1 MNVAS
6 RYTSLATTRD
16 NVLNR
21 GRECSYLTLP
31 FILPQSSQTETSQT
45 PVPNNNVGARC
56 VNNLANKLLLTL
68 FPTSS
73 PFFKLQV
80 SEAVTQEM
88 QANGEKDAELAI
100 EKRLSELESIIQSDL
115 EVSGSKPILYEAL
128 RHELITGNYL
138 LHIPAKGKFTGYAL
152 DKYVVRR
159 SHSGKVLEIILHEQF
174 TPEELPSEWKEQ
186 LATNDAYLMQS
197 PDGKEMKLVDI
208 YTHVKLEGDKYIE
221 GKYFHDILL
230 EGSEASYK
238 EEESAWIP
246 LRWTGLSGENY
257 GRSYVEEY
265 LGSFRSLEA
274 YTLSFKKHSAIAS
287 KIFGLIRPGSRLKP
301 MDLAR
306 VPSGGFLYGE
316 ETDLVFPE
324 IGKYNDMRSVQE
336 SMNTLTQDLSR
347 AFLLTQVR
355 DSERTTAEEIRMQ
368 ANELETSLGGA
379 YSLQASTF
387 QEPLLR
393 RVISRLQKSN
403 DLPKLHDQDVS
414 PKIIVG
420 LDGLGRGTDL
430 DKLMRASVAIQQIAQ
445 SAQFIPGLDMTGVTS
460 FTFNAVG
467 LDKDGLIKSEEEI
480 QAEKQAQ
487 QAQMAQQQGMDVVK
501 SAVSGAGSTLVQG
514 AIENPEA
521 TGNAVQAMRDNIQQ

>member
-6 RYTSLATTRD
+6 RYSSLATSRD

-31 FILPQSSQTETSQT
+31 FILPSSAHTEMSNT

-80 SEAVTQEM
+80 SEAVIQEM
-88 QANGEKDAELAI
+88 EANGDPKAELVI
-100 EKRLSELESIIQSDL
+100 EQRLSELEHIIQSDL

-138 LHIPAKGKFTGYAL
+138 LHIPHEGKFTGYAL

-159 SHSGKVLEIILHEQF
+159 THGGKVLEIILE
-174 TPEELPSEWKEQ
+174 EKLSYDELPQNWKDQLDAMDQDVTEQ
-186 LATNDAYLMQS
+186 EGALQKKQVCVYTRIHL
-197 PDGKEMKLVDI
+197 DGKHYV
-208 YTHVKLEGDKYIE
+208 E
-221 GKYFHDILL
+221 GKYIGATLL
-230 EGSEASYK
+230 EGSEARYP

-246 LRWTGLSGENY
+246 LRWTGLSGEHY
-257 GRSYVEEY
+257 GPSYVEEY
-265 LGSFRSLEA
+265 LGSFRTLEA

-301 MDLAR
+301 SDIAK
-306 VPSGGFLYGE
+306 VPTGGFLYGE
-316 ETDLVFPE
+316 PEDLLFPE
-324 IGKYNDMRSVQE
+324 VGKYNDMRSVQE
-336 SMNTLTQDLSR
+336 SMNSLTQDLSR

-368 ANELETSLGGA
+368 AGELETALGGA

-387 QEPLLR
+387 QEPMLR
-393 RVISRLQKSN
+393 RLINRLQKAKK
-403 DLPKLHDQDVS
+403 LPKVHKSDVE

-420 LDGLGRGTDL
+420 LEGLGRGTDL
-430 DKLMRASVAIQQIAQ
+430 DKLMRASAAIGQIAQ
-445 SAQFIPGLDMTGVTS
+445 SAQFIPNLDMSGVAT

-467 LDKDGLIKSEEEI
+467 LDTDGLMKSEEQVAQE
-480 QAEKQAQ
+480 QQAQ
-487 QAQMAQQQGMDVVK
+487 QQAMQQQQQAEMMKG
-501 SAVSGAGSTLVQG
+501 AVSGVGKSIVDGAINNPEGAENAMSAVQG
-514 AIENPEA
+514 AMP
-521 TGNAVQAMRDNIQQ
+521 Q